1 MLAGF
6 AADYLKPVSPKCA
19 GRGCWAFT
27 GRHGAMK
34 LAGRISGCED
44 IGRLMVRIAGLGRSD
59 VAGVI

>member
-19 GRGCWAFT
+19 GTRLPGFYWKA
-27 GRHGAMK
+27 RRNE
-34 LAGRISGCED
+34 AGRQDKRMRRHWALDGKD
-44 IGRLMVRIAGLGRSD
+44 RRLGRSD